1 MKKKEFPIKCLG
13 AKFLV
18 KAEPDESISPGGIIL
33 VREKEEV
40 CKTGTI
46 VSVGS
51 KSIMKV
57 NQRIMFRTLAM
68 KTIKHGLEIY
78 YSVPDDSVLV
88 IFDKKTGLG
97 VSVVKNRIIVK
108 DIPAS
113 EVTKSG
119 LFIKND
125 KEDMRKGV
133 VLECN
138 DVCDVSPGDTIIYN
152 HDIGVK
158 IDLSEQ
164 KYLVMRNDNIMA
176 VVDSK
181 RSKHVEIS

>member
-18 KAEPDESISPGGIIL
+18 KAEPDEAVTAGGIIL

-57 NQRIMFRTLAM
+57 GQRIMFRTLSM
-68 KTIKHGLEIY
+68 KTIKHQMEIY
-78 YSVPDDSVLV
+78 FSVPDDSVLV
-88 IFDKKTGLG
+88 VFNKKTGIG
-97 VSVVKNRIIVK
+97 VSVIKNRVIVE
-108 DIPAS
+108 DIPAP

-119 LFIKND
+119 LFIRPD
-125 KEDMRKGV
+125 KEDVRKGV

-138 DVCDVSPGDTIIYN
+138 SECDVEPGSVIIYN

-158 IDLSEQ
+158 IDLSGK

-176 VVDSK
+176 VVDSQ
-181 RSKHVEIS
+181 RSQNVRVY